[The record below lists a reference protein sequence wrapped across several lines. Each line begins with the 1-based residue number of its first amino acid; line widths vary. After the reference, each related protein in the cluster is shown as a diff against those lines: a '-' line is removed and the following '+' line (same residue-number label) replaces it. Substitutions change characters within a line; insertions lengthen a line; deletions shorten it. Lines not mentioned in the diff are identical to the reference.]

1 MFGLRLK
8 RGADDRRNADNY
20 IVTATRE
27 LELEAA
33 AEAWS
38 AGVEWNEALAL
49 ASRAIQKAHNLIGPI
64 AKAKANPEAKPQG
77 KAKAKGHAR

>member
-1 MFGLRLK
+1 MSCHVFGLRLK

-27 LELEAA
+27 LELEAV

-49 ASRAIQKAHNLIGPI
+49 AFRAIQKARNLIGPT
-64 AKAKANPEAKPQG
+64 Q
-77 KAKAKGHAR
+77 